1 MANPF
6 PFVAGSVLTAAEL
19 NGIGEATASYTPTL
33 GGITIGNGTVVGS
46 FTRVNKLVY
55 GSVTVTLGST
65 SSITTTVT
73 FSLPV
78 TAATN
83 SAGLF
88 IGNGYYFDASSSETF
103 VGTSFRS
110 NATTLTPFVFF
121 DFSGAGYVVRGI
133 INATAPVAFGTGDS
147 LAYQFCY
154 EAA

>member
-6 PFVAGSVLTAAEL
+6 PFTAGQVLTAAQM

-65 SSITTTVT
+65 SAITTTVT

-83 SAGLF
+83 SAALF
-88 IGNGYYFDASSSETF
+88 VGTGYYFDTSSGETY
-103 VGTSFRS
+103 VGYSYRS
-110 NATTLTPFVFF
+110 STTAITPFVIYAAFNY
-121 DFSGAGYVVRGI
+121 AVRGI
-133 INATAPVAFGTGDS
+133 INATVPVAYGTGD
-147 LAYQFCY
+147 AITYQFCY

>member
-6 PFVAGSVLTAAEL
+6 PFTAGQVLTAAQM

-55 GSVTVTLGST
+55 GSVTITLGST
-65 SSITTTVT
+65 SAITTTVT

-78 TAATN
+78 TAAAN
-83 SAGLF
+83 SASLL
-88 IGNGYYFDASSSETF
+88 IGNGYYFDTSTSETYLG
-103 VGTSFRS
+103 VSFRS
-110 NATTLTPFVFF
+110 NTTTCTPFV
-121 DFSGAGYVVRGI
+121 SASAGAYLVRSI
-133 INATAPVAFGTGDS
+133 INATVPVAFGNGDS
-147 LAYQFCY
+147 LVYQFTY

>member
-1 MANPF
+1 MPNPF
-6 PFVAGSVLTAAEL
+6 PFTAGQVLTAAQM
-19 NGIGEATASYTPTL
+19 NGIGEATASYTPTSTGVTL
-33 GGITIGNGTVVGS
+33 GNGTLTGN

-55 GSVTVTLGST
+55 GSVRLALGST
-65 SSITTTVT
+65 TAITTTVT

-83 SAGLF
+83 SAALL
-88 IGNGYYFDASSSETF
+88 IGIGYYFDNSSSETY

-110 NATTLTPFVFF
+110 NATTLTPFVSF

-133 INATAPVAFGTGDS
+133 VNATAPVVFGAGDEMC
-147 LAYQFCY
+147 YQFMY